1 MSKVPNNVKLLK
13 NGNAIVMTQSDF
25 RSQINKNEAPN
36 LKFKVKL
43 PLALSDNNGT
53 LQSEK
58 TLFLHGLDNKF
69 PQKLK
74 TILKKSPIYKV
85 GLGYSSQQLAGLG
98 LQTGS
103 IEIDS
108 DKNEEYFKLDQNKAW
123 EDFTKRANLF
133 QNYYTKACRA
143 IKTYN
148 MCYVHIALSAAGT
161 IANATVL
168 PNTRCRLWGNTLT
181 GKVSHCIVADW
192 EKVGNSVSEEN
203 AQFYP
208 VIDNWFDTANTF
220 REQVAANKEITEY
233 VYVLRVPSD
242 DLIYNLPDHFSLVES
257 GLIDYANN
265 IINFKKWVM
274 ENITTLNQIMFVTR
288 EYMISRY
295 PEWEAW
301 ENLAKKGGEKGKDA
315 AKKIEDAYDELGTL
329 FQSSASGVEK
339 SGKLIQAPLFDGD
352 KESIKFV
359 KVEQNTFDSQYNADA
374 GWVET
379 QIHWALQIDAGLYSA
394 VDGKNNN
401 GGSAKTQTFNIAQLN
416 EWIYE
421 QVLIELL
428 QFISD
433 YNQFGVKAF
442 RVRRAT
448 MYSSDAISA
457 KDRQVQ
463 NPTN

>member
-1 MSKVPNNVKLLK
+1 MSKVPK
-13 NGNAIVMTQSDF
+13 NIRVIGNNAIVMTQSDF
-25 RSQINKNEAPN
+25 KSQMEKIKNAPA
-36 LKFKVKL
+36 FEVKL
-43 PLALSDNNGT
+43 PFAMNEQNGT
-53 LQSEK
+53 LTADEA
-58 TLFLHGLDNKF
+58 LFLQGKDNKF
-69 PQKLK
+69 PQNLRK
-74 TILKKSPIYKV
+74 ILSKSPIYKV

-103 IEIDS
+103 IQIDTE
-108 DKNEEYFKLDQNKAW
+108 KNEEYFKIEYSQAW
-123 EDFTKRANLF
+123 EDFAKRANITA
-133 QNYYTKACRA
+133 NYYTKGCRA

-148 MCYVHIALSAAGT
+148 MCYVHISLSPGGKIAA
-161 IANATVL
+161 ATVL
-168 PNTRCRLWGNTLT
+168 PNTRCRLWGNTKT
-181 GKVSHCIVADW
+181 GKVSHVVVADW
-192 EKVGNSVSEEN
+192 EKVGAAISEEN
-203 AQFYP
+203 SQSYP
-208 VIDNWFDTANTF
+208 IIDNWFDTAGTFKNT
-220 REQVAANKEITEY
+220 VKANPSIKEY

-242 DLIYNLPDHFSLVES
+242 DLIYNLPDHFTLVES

-274 ENITTLNQIMFVTR
+274 ENITTLNQIMFITK
-288 EYMISRY
+288 EYMISRF

-301 ENLAKKGGEKGKDA
+301 EVAAKKGGEKGAAA
-315 AKKIEDAYDELGTL
+315 AKKIDDAYDELGKL
-329 FQSSASGVEK
+329 FQDSSSGVEK
-339 SGKLIQAPLFDGD
+339 SGKMIQAPMFGD

-359 KVEQNTFDSQYNADA
+359 KVDQNTFDSQYNADA

-433 YNQFGVKAF
+433 YNGFGVKAF

-457 KDRQVQ
+457 SDRAAQ
-463 NPTN
+463 NPTK